1 MSTINPNSYTNTF
14 AKSYANVPL
23 KQVEPSTNGLGN
35 RANSMTEAN
44 LTSSISQDTVTLS
57 SAASVTTADTYSHLA
72 PNAKQGYT
80 GNVQAI
86 AGTPETDKSI
96 NRLDK
101 AMQAILD
108 NRTGVDRDKI
118 NKIDEEMAKV
128 AADENLSEEQKAKQL
143 ELLQA
148 QKLDL
153 IKESS
158 EKNEERQRRIEPE
171 VYYS

>member
-1 MSTINPNSYTNTF
+1 
-14 AKSYANVPL
+14 
-23 KQVEPSTNGLGN
+23 
-35 RANSMTEAN
+35 
-44 LTSSISQDTVTLS
+44 
-57 SAASVTTADTYSHLA
+57 
-72 PNAKQGYT
+72 
-80 GNVQAI
+80 
-86 AGTPETDKSI
+86 
-96 NRLDK
+96 
-101 AMQAILD
+101 MQAILD

-158 EKNEERQRRIEPE
+158 EKNEERQRRIVPE